1 MEASHAGAD
10 AMVSLNSEVGPETSM
25 VVPQP
30 AAANCLNCDHQVTGK
45 FCVNCAQRTDTHPM
59 NWTWLMHEV
68 QHGIFHVDRGI
79 LFTLKELF
87 TRPGHAVR
95 DYLEG
100 KRKRYFPPFTLVML
114 LGALGILET
123 NWLGVDSE
131 GLDMEESI
139 GSPELNREVF
149 DAMMGHQTL
158 FYLLMLPFMAFG
170 TWLLFRKYGHGFVEH
185 VVLNTFIAGQVAMI
199 SLVTWPLYRL
209 GGPGQYHDHRCFAL
223 DTDPVLFTAT
233 FLAGWP
239 SRTVRVPHRFTDDDV
254 CWRSDPVAGRC
265 LFWIHRC
272 FRDPYRYL
280 RMLPSVKRGSTA

>member
-131 GLDMEESI
+131 GLDMDASI

-209 GGPGQYHDHRCFAL
+209 GLSYNTLSAL
-223 DTDPVLFTAT
+223 ANIMTIGVSLWTLTQFFSPRPFWRVGLRGLSA
-233 FLAGWP
+233 FLIGLL
-239 SRTVRVPHRFTDDDV
+239 TMMCVGGLTLLL
-254 CWRSDPVAGRC
+254 VAAFFGSIDASG
-265 LFWIHRC
+265 IHI
-272 FRDPYRYL
+272 DI
-280 RMLPSVKRGSTA
+280 

>member
-209 GGPGQYHDHRCFAL
+209 GLSYNTLSAL
-223 DTDPVLFTAT
+223 ANIMIIGVSLWTLTQFFSPRPFWRVGLRGLSA
-233 FLAGWP
+233 FLIGLL
-239 SRTVRVPHRFTDDDV
+239 TMMCVGGLTLLL
-254 CWRSDPVAGRC
+254 VAAFFGSIDASG
-265 LFWIHRC
+265 IHI
-272 FRDPYRYL
+272 DI
-280 RMLPSVKRGSTA
+280 